1 MYIYTYIY
9 IYTHVYIYIYIYI
22 YTCIYIYIYI
32 HIYIYIYIYVYIY
45 IYITGCLTRLP
56 YHILRWSCRRVM
68 RGVLFLL
75 NPPMV
80 AFLYGVGFAG

>member
-1 MYIYTYIY
+1 M
-9 IYTHVYIYIYIYI
+9 
-22 YTCIYIYIYI
+22 
-32 HIYIYIYIYVYIY
+32 YIY
-45 IYITGCLTRLP
+45 IYITGCLIRLP